1 MRMRPMRIV
10 AAACV
15 VAASASLV
23 GCGPKAAPARGR
35 PTTAVPL
42 AAAPGSSAPGVSAP
56 APVVSAS
63 PTPAVNNLT
72 AGNCTIYP
80 KADAVKLLGGVNMNN
95 KALDIGTDGGTKID
109 LCSYINLKGLS
120 DLQGVSY
127 AVVRYDSAATAFT
140 EAKKV
145 QVTMLGSAADHKWAV
160 QSLTTPA
167 PGAGPVL
174 GGYGTKTEDGIT
186 VTIAVV
192 GTNVGP
198 YLVAALGAST
208 ESVGNAKTIALTI
221 FGALSSAVS

>member
-1 MRMRPMRIV
+1 MRMTPMATV

-15 VAASASLV
+15 VAVSAFLV

-42 AAAPGSSAPGVSAP
+42 AAAPGASAPTPILSAP
-56 APVVSAS
+56 A
-63 PTPAVNNLT
+63 TPAAKDLT
-72 AGNCTIYP
+72 AGNCTMYT

-95 KALDIGTDGGTKID
+95 KALDIGTDGGKKID
-109 LCSYINLKGLS
+109 LCSYLYLKGL
-120 DLQGVSY
+120 DLQGMSY

-140 EAKKV
+140 EATKV
-145 QVTMLGSAADHKWAV
+145 QTTMLGSAADHNWSV

-167 PGAGPVL
+167 PGAGQVL

-198 YLVAALGAST
+198 YLVAALGGST
-208 ESVGNAKTIALTI
+208 ESVANAKKLALTV
-221 FGALSSAVS
+221 FTALASAVG